1 MRKILFLSI
10 LSLFTFSACSD
21 YLDVN
26 DEQTNNPYVDSLT
39 PNTMLAGALNNY
51 TNHQVGALA
60 TYGNRMA
67 YVWGLNS
74 GFTSSDPAFTYVFAS
89 NSYVAPF
96 ENSYLNADNFQDIID
111 LKTKLPNYEYH
122 FGVAKIFKVMCFDYI
137 TALYGDAPYFQALDE
152 KIAAPKYDDDKKIIP
167 ELFKEL
173 DEARAFLTTSNP
185 DVISLGSED
194 IVFGGGA
201 AAVNDW
207 IKFLNTIELKLIL
220 RLSKTTD
227 PALVTLRNTRS
238 SSLDAIKNF
247 VTDDVTVNPGYNG
260 STLGTRSPLYRLY
273 GRNELFTDWQS
284 ANRANAAGDYI
295 AKVLNGTQTNSTL
308 TADVVDPRRARMFA
322 LVGGAVAGNTQGVF
336 PLTEISRFAGFY
348 LGRLGAG
355 GVGPNPSDV
364 NGMERDAFLML
375 AAESHFLQA
384 EAYERGLLTGGSAS
398 TSFNDGITASFKFY
412 STPFGTLTSASLP
425 TLVASTYL
433 GAIVGKNGLDY
444 GGSSDKIN
452 AIITQKYLALAQWNG
467 IELYLDHMRTGFPVL
482 PLPVGISE
490 TTRPNRLIYPNSEY
504 SNNSANVP
512 NVIAAEIFTVNSKT
526 PYYLQ

>member
-1 MRKILFLSI
+1 MKKIFYFTVFALFALTS
-10 LSLFTFSACSD
+10 CSD

-26 DEQTNNPYVDSLT
+26 EDQANNPYASALT

-60 TYGNRMA
+60 TYGNRMS

-96 ENSYLNADNFQDIID
+96 ENSFLNADNFQDILD
-111 LKTKLPNYEYH
+111 LQSTLPNYEYH
-122 FGVAKIFKVMCFDYI
+122 YGISKIFRVMCFDYL
-137 TALYGDAPYFQALDE
+137 TTLYGDVPYFQALNKNIE
-152 KIAAPKYDDDKKIIP
+152 APKYDDDKLIIP

-173 DEARAFLTTSNP
+173 DQARVLLNTANP
-185 DVISLGSED
+185 DVKALDSED
-194 IVFGGGA
+194 IVFGGD
-201 AAVNDW
+201 VSEW
-207 IKFLNTIELKLIL
+207 KKFLNTIELKLLL

-227 PALVTLRNTRS
+227 PALVALRTARS
-238 SSLDAIKNF
+238 TILNANQSFISA
-247 VTDDVTVNPGYNG
+247 DVTVNPGYNG
-260 STLGTRSPLYRLY
+260 SALGTRSPLYRLY

-295 AKVLNGTQTNSTL
+295 ATMLNGTLANATIT
-308 TADVVDPRRARMFA
+308 TTGVVDPRRARMFT
-322 LVGGAVAGNTQGVF
+322 LVGGAVSGNTQGIF
-336 PLTEISRFAGFY
+336 PLAAISRFASFY
-348 LGRLGAG
+348 FGRSGATTAAA
-355 GVGPNPSDV
+355 DQ
-364 NGMERDAFLML
+364 NGMNRDAFLML

-384 EAYERGLLTGGSAS
+384 EAYERGLLSGGSAA
-398 TSFNDGITASFKFY
+398 TSFNDGVNASFAFY
-412 STPFGTLTSASLP
+412 STPFGSLDSAALP
-425 TLVASTYL
+425 PLNPATYL
-433 GAIVGKNGLDY
+433 TVIAGKNGLDY
-444 GGSSDKIN
+444 ASSSNKIN

-482 PLPVGISE
+482 PLPLGISE

-512 NVIAAEIFTVNSKT
+512 AVSAAEIFTVNSKT

>member
-1 MRKILFLSI
+1 MKKILFLGI
-10 LSLFTFSACSD
+10 LSLFTFSGCSD

-26 DEQTNNPYVDSLT
+26 DEQSNNPYSDSLT
-39 PNTMLAGALNNY
+39 PNAMLAGALNNY

-122 FGVAKIFKVMCFDYI
+122 YGVAKIFKVMCFDYI

-194 IVFGGGA
+194 IVFAGDVA
-201 AAVNDW
+201 EW
-207 IKFLNTIELKLIL
+207 EKFLNTVELKLLL
-220 RLSKTTD
+220 RLTKTTD
-227 PALVTLRNTRS
+227 ANLVALRTSRAAL
-238 SSLDAIKNF
+238 LDANKNF
-247 VTDDVTVNPGYNG
+247 ISSDVTVNPGYNG
-260 STLGTRSPLYRLY
+260 SALGQRSPLFRLY
-273 GRNELFTDWQS
+273 GRNELFTDFTS
-284 ANRANAAGDYI
+284 ANLANAAGDYI

-308 TADVVDPRRARMFA
+308 TANIVDPRRPRIFT
-322 LVGGAVAGNTQGVF
+322 LVGGQVVGNTQGIF
-336 PLTEISRFAGFY
+336 PLTAISRFAGFY
-348 LGRLGAG
+348 IGRSGAG
-355 GVGPNPSDV
+355 GVGPNPADV

-384 EAYERGLLTGGSAS
+384 EAFERGLLTGGSAA
-398 TSFNDGITASFKFY
+398 TSFNDGVTASFNFY
-412 STPFGTLTSASLP
+412 SKPFGSLTAVSLP
-425 TLVASTYL
+425 PLVPATYL
-433 GAIVGKNGLDY
+433 TAIAGKNGLDY
-444 GGSSDKIN
+444 GGSTDKIN
-452 AIITQKYLALAQWNG
+452 AIITQKYIALAQWNG
-467 IELYLDHMRTGFPVL
+467 IELYLDNMRTGYPVL

-504 SNNSANVP
+504 SNNSSNVP
-512 NVIAAEIFTVNSKT
+512 NVTAAEIFTVNSKT

>member
-1 MRKILFLSI
+1 MKKILFLGI
-10 LSLFTFSACSD
+10 LSLFTFSGCSD

-26 DEQTNNPYVDSLT
+26 EEQSNNPYADSLT

-60 TYGNRMA
+60 TYGNRMS

-122 FGVAKIFKVMCFDYI
+122 YGVAKIFKVMCFDYI

-152 KIAAPKYDDDKKIIP
+152 KVAAPKYDDDKKIIP

-173 DEARAFLTTSNP
+173 DEARAFLTTSNT

-194 IVFGGGA
+194 IVFAG
-201 AAVNDW
+201 DIDEW
-207 IKFLNTIELKLIL
+207 IKFLNTVELKLIL
-220 RLSKTTD
+220 RLSKTSD
-227 PALVTLRNTRS
+227 ASLVALRTSRAVL
-238 SSLDAIKNF
+238 LDGIKNF
-247 VTDDVTVNPGYNG
+247 ITADVTVNPKYNA
-260 STLGTRSPLYRLY
+260 SALGQRSPLYRLY

-284 ANRANAAGDYI
+284 ANRANAAGVYI
-295 AKVLNGTQTNSTL
+295 ASILNGTLSNSTI
-308 TADVVDPRRARMFA
+308 TTTGIVDPRRARMFS
-322 LVGGAVAGNTQGVF
+322 LVGGSVSGNTQGIF

-355 GVGPNPSDV
+355 GVGPNPADV

-384 EAYERGLLTGGSAS
+384 EAFERGLLTGGSAA
-398 TSFNDGITASFKFY
+398 TSFTDGVNASFNFY
-412 STPFGTLTSASLP
+412 STPFGSLTAASLTP
-425 TLVASTYL
+425 LNPATYL
-433 GAIVGKNGLDY
+433 TAITGKNGLDY

-512 NVIAAEIFTVNSKT
+512 NVTAAEIFTVNSKT